1 MSIETFRAER
11 PRLGVVLGSG
21 LGWVAEAMGIECAL
35 PYAEVP
41 GLHAGTAPGHEGR
54 LVLVRPGGVPVLIA
68 QGRSHL
74 YEGLDAQQVTAQV
87 RVMHDL
93 GVRVLMLTNAAG
105 CLNTSFAPGELMLI
119 TDHLNLTGTSPLIG
133 GPQFKDMT
141 GVYSSRLSPLLLA
154 AALREG
160 FTLRQGVYAGLIGP
174 QYETPAEIRM
184 LRTLGADAVGM
195 STVLEA
201 IQAHALDMEVVGLS
215 TLTNWAAGIA
225 TEPLSHEDVMVTG
238 RQSAGQ
244 VAALIRTLASE
255 S

>member
-1 MSIETFRAER
+1 
-11 PRLGVVLGSG
+11 
-21 LGWVAEAMGIECAL
+21 
-35 PYAEVP
+35 
-41 GLHAGTAPGHEGR
+41 
-54 LVLVRPGGVPVLIA
+54 
-68 QGRSHL
+68 
-74 YEGLDAQQVTAQV
+74 
-87 RVMHDL
+87 MHDL